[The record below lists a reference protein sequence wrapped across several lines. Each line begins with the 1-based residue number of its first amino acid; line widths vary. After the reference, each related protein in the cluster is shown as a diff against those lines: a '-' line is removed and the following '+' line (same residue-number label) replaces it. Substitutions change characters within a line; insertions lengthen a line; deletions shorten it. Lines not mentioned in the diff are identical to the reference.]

1 MISGRLLTLF
11 SSGFALYVPI
21 AFLGVVAAAVALLA
35 LTFLDR
41 ASLRLSLKLM
51 VVISLAASLI
61 VFLLETW
68 LSATGPGEAAR
79 HAAYIGVRWAVALVC
94 IGYVLTGRLATD
106 LILIAYKMKR
116 FPIAR
121 GMACA
126 IAIPFGWTGEAITR
140 QREVTR
146 FRRPAREAF
155 HVPLFSPLISLIT
168 DYLVLILLKH
178 EAVDDCMRLKA

>member
-1 MISGRLLTLF
+1 MIAGRLLTLF

-35 LTFLDR
+35 VTFLDR
-41 ASLRLSLKLM
+41 ASLLLSLKLTTA
-51 VVISLAASLI
+51 ISLAAVLV
-61 VFLLETW
+61 VFLLEVW
-68 LSATGPGEAAR
+68 LSAAGSDAAAS
-79 HAAYIGVRWAVALVC
+79 HAASIGVRWAVALAC
-94 IGYVLTGRLATD
+94 IGYVLTGRSSTD

-121 GMACA
+121 GIACA
-126 IAIPFGWTGEAITR
+126 IAIPFGWTGEAIRR
-140 QREVTR
+140 QREATQ
-146 FRRPAREAF
+146 FRRPTRGAS

-168 DYLVLILLKH
+168 DYLVLILVKH